1 MFLLTWDFTEPGY
14 GSDSAEFS
22 YTSMKEAIDQA
33 NELCGD
39 PFIRNIS
46 VLDEVSHRLYRFT

>member
-1 MFLLTWDFTEPGY
+1 MFLLTWDFSEPGY
-14 GSDSAEFS
+14 GNDSAEFS

-39 PFIRNIS
+39 PFVRNIS
-46 VLDEVSHRLYRFT
+46 VLDEVSQRLYRFT